1 MEDNIY
7 RLLSAAFDN
16 ESAEY
21 SEALAAIPGAMAF
34 DNLRTLDY
42 GIISSSYIF
51 VHGLTQQMG
60 TTSFLYDI
68 AYVANLQDSTRA
80 TKFWNSNI

>member
-7 RLLSAAFDN
+7 RLLSVDFDN

-21 SEALAAIPGAMAF
+21 SEALATIPGAMAF
-34 DNLRTLDY
+34 DNLSTLDY

-60 TTSFLYDI
+60 TANFLQDI

-80 TKFWNSNI
+80 TEFWYPDI